1 LANSSDEILYL
12 SGKLTY
18 HNVSPLLEKIK
29 NQTWVSPIG
38 IDFKSVEEIDTSL
51 ISVIFEFQREAKKNN
66 SSCTLINIPDNLK
79 VLAKLYGVEQYL
91 AQKN

>member
-1 LANSSDEILYL
+1 MANSSDEILYL

-29 NQTWVSPIG
+29 NQTWASPIG

-91 AQKN
+91 TQKN